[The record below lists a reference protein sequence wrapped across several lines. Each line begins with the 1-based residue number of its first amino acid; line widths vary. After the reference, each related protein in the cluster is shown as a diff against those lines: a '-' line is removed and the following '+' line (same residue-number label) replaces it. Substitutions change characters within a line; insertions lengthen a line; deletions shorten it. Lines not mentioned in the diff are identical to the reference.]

1 MKHIKYMLA
10 TLIIVALVG
19 CSSSN
24 NEQTEKPVIKLY
36 EDAKQKLQ
44 AGNYQSAITAFESL
58 DNRYPYG
65 SYSQQIQLSLIYA
78 YYKTGEYA
86 LALASIDRFLRLNPT
101 HPDLDYVLYMRGLTN
116 IGLDNNSFQSF
127 FGINRDDRDPQ
138 FAKASFS
145 DFQHLVKSFPNSQY
159 ANDSKQRMIFLKNRL
174 ANYDLSI
181 VQFYTKRQAYVA
193 VINRVEQMLRYFPDT
208 EATRQALPLMVNA
221 YHQLNL
227 PDLANKTTELINYN
241 KELVN

>member
-1 MKHIKYMLA
+1 MKRMKYMLA
-10 TLIIVALVG
+10 TLVIVALVG

-36 EDAKQKLQ
+36 EEATQKLQ
-44 AGNYQSAITAFESL
+44 EGNYNSAITAFESL

-65 SYSQQIQLSLIYA
+65 SYSQQVQLSLIYA

-86 LALASIDRFLRLNPT
+86 LAMASIDRFLRLNPT

-116 IGLDNNSFQSF
+116 IGLDTNSFQNF

-138 FAKASFS
+138 FAKAAFS
-145 DFQHLVKSFPNSQY
+145 DFEHVLKNFPNSQY

-181 VQFYTKRQAYVA
+181 VKFYTKRQAYVA
-193 VINRVEQMLRYFPDT
+193 VINRVEQMLRYFPDV
-208 EATRQALPLMVNA
+208 EATRQALPLMKNA
-221 YHQLNL
+221 YRQLKL
-227 PDLANKTTELINYN
+227 DDLANKTAELIKDNN
-241 KELVN
+241 